1 MSSPTP
7 PRTLAGMS
15 DPTPARQSAVS
26 GILDILR
33 EAALGGHPGQG
44 TAFLDGTKADG
55 SGNHGLLATLDA
67 LSAAQASREVLGST
81 VAAHAAHTAYHLE
94 VIVRWERDGDRGPF
108 DWKGSFEPAQVDDT
122 GWEAARERLRAAYD
136 ALVTFARTW
145 EDRPADGEVT
155 GGLSGAVA
163 HVAYHLGA
171 IRQLIKA
178 VP

>member
-1 MSSPTP
+1 MTTP
-7 PRTLAGMS
+7 S
-15 DPTPARQSAVS
+15 EPASSAVS

-33 EAALGGHPGQG
+33 EAVEGGHPGQG

-67 LSAAQASREVLGST
+67 LSAEQASREVLGST

-108 DWKGSFEPAQVDDT
+108 DWTGSFEPTQVDAD
-122 GWEAARERLRAAYD
+122 GWAVTRERLHAAYG
-136 ALVTFARTW
+136 ALTTFARTW
-145 EDRPADGEVT
+145 EDRPVDGDVA
-155 GGLSGAVA
+155 GGLTGAVA

-171 IRQLIKA
+171 IRQLTKG
-178 VP
+178 VR

>member
-1 MSSPTP
+1 MSSPAP

-15 DPTPARQSAVS
+15 DPIPSASSAVS

-33 EAALGGHPGQG
+33 EATLGGRPGQG

-67 LSAAQASREVLGST
+67 LSAEQASREVLGST

-108 DWKGSFEPAQVDDT
+108 DWKGSFEPAQVDAA
-122 GWEAARERLRAAYD
+122 GWEATRERLRAAYD
-136 ALVTFARTW
+136 ALVTFARTF
-145 EDRPADGEVT
+145 EDRPADGDVT
-155 GGLSGAVA
+155 GGLTGAVA

-171 IRQLIKA
+171 IRQLIKGTR
-178 VP
+178 